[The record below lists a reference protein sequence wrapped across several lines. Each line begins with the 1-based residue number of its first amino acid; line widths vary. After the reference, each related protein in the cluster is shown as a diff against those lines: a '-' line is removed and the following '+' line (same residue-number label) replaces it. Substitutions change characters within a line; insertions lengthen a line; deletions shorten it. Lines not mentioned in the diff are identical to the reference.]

1 MPSLDAI
8 GIVSSN
14 IAASIGFYRL
24 LGLDLPDTTEDH
36 VEATTAGGLRVMLDN
51 VELMKQLNPE
61 WVAPAGNPISLAF
74 LCASPQEVDEV
85 YAMVVA
91 AGHRGR
97 TAPWDAF
104 WGQRYATIL
113 DPDSNAVDLFAPL
126 AG

>member
-14 IAASIGFYRL
+14 IGASIAFYRL
-24 LGLDLPDTTEDH
+24 LGLDFPDTTEDH

-51 VELMKQLNPE
+51 VQLMKQLNPE
-61 WVAPAGNPISLAF
+61 WVEPAGNPIGLAF

-85 YAMVVA
+85 YAKVVA

-97 TAPWDAF
+97 TGPWDAF
-104 WGQRYATIL
+104 WGQRYATVL
-113 DPDSNAVDLFAPL
+113 DPDGNAVDLFAPL

>member
-14 IAASIGFYRL
+14 PPASIGFYRL
-24 LGLDLPDTTEDH
+24 LGLDFPDTAEDH

-51 VELMKQLNPE
+51 VELMRQLNPE
-61 WVAPAGNPISLAF
+61 WVEPVGNPISLAF

-85 YAMVVA
+85 YAKVVA

-104 WGQRYATIL
+104 WGQRYATVL
-113 DPDSNAVDLFAPL
+113 DPDGNAVDLFAPL